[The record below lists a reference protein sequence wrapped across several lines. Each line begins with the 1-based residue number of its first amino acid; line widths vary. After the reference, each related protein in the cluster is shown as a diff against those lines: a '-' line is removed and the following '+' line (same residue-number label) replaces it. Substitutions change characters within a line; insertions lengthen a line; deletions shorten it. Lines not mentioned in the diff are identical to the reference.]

1 MRIREARKGA
11 GYSAPERFAVAL
23 GISAATLSRWE
34 RGLGE
39 PSVSRLTAIAALT
52 KQPLSFF
59 FARNGAPL
67 ENGHED
73 ARLSE
78 RERA

>member
-39 PSVSRLTAIAALT
+39 PSVSRLTEIAALT
-52 KQPLSFF
+52 KRPLAFF
-59 FARNGAPL
+59 FSRNGVTG
-67 ENGHED
+67 ENGYED
-73 ARLSE
+73 ARLAE